1 MKDFEEKR
9 RKKQATD
16 CKMKIPDKEQGGRYE
31 ILQKI
36 AKLLTNLIDDFQ
48 ASVSKATK
56 NYKKKTRKVLELDG
70 QEVVDLSN
78 DEKGGALSEKAF
90 DMK

>member
-1 MKDFEEKR
+1 V
-9 RKKQATD
+9 
-16 CKMKIPDKEQGGRYE
+16 KIPDKKEGGRYE

-56 NYKKKTRKVLELDG
+56 NYKKKTRKVLELD
-70 QEVVDLSN
+70 E
-78 DEKGGALSEKAF
+78 
-90 DMK
+90 